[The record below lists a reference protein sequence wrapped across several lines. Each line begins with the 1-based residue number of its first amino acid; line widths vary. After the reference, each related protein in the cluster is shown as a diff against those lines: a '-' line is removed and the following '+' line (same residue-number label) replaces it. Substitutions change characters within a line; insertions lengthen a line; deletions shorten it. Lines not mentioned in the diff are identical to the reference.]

1 MGGPDH
7 RCVFLEFDDQLGR
20 CCQLQRMQRTVILFK
35 RTQMR
40 IRSDYVRLFVLAL
53 VLGLLAVATPVCG
66 QSGRKVTKLADGV
79 GEIQHEPRSFQS
91 TKSETGS

>member
-1 MGGPDH
+1 
-7 RCVFLEFDDQLGR
+7 
-20 CCQLQRMQRTVILFK
+20 MQRTVILFK

-40 IRSDYVRLFVLAL
+40 IRSDCVRLFVLAL

-79 GEIQHEPRSFQS
+79 GEIQHDPRSFQS

>member
-1 MGGPDH
+1 
-7 RCVFLEFDDQLGR
+7 
-20 CCQLQRMQRTVILFK
+20 LQRMQRTVILFK

-66 QSGRKVTKLADGV
+66 QSGRKVTKLADDV